1 MSGLVYTAEKQFGQ
15 DGHHFTLLY
24 SSLVVV
30 PYWIKG
36 KENKMTYYES
46 AKGLT
51 ITKAR
56 AYVEFKKHHAE
67 SDWVEFILWAG
78 DKETYCAEDVL
89 GWLGY

>member
-1 MSGLVYTAEKQFGQ
+1 
-15 DGHHFTLLY
+15 
-24 SSLVVV
+24 
-30 PYWIKG
+30 
-36 KENKMTYYES
+36 MTYYES
-46 AKGLT
+46 AKGMT

-78 DKETYCAEDVL
+78 DKETYWAEDVL